1 LVQQFKFGDE
11 MTIEKTQTRF
21 FQKLAKLKF
30 FKKGFI
36 RFLIGLTAIFITW
49 ILYTLLILLN
59 AAAA

>member
-1 LVQQFKFGDE
+1 

-21 FQKLAKLKF
+21 FHKLAKLKF